1 MKYISVAPPS
11 SPPHAMGIFF
21 PFCSTVAVCR
31 PCGADLVPRGIDGS
45 RRVCLPET
53 LGCERGP
60 QSAQRLPTRG
70 WPAGRE
76 QEQAVH
82 VLKGHLSLLET
93 SRPYS
98 FSEVA
103 EFQCT
108 ALSLSPD
115 RNGSATEVRRTLVM
129 FSKENLKV
137 KAHFQVSDVMIQVSS
152 HMSLSLLTTLISWYQ
167 HL

>member
-1 MKYISVAPPS
+1 MKCISVAPPS
-11 SPPHAMGIFF
+11 SPPHTMGIFF

-45 RRVCLPET
+45 HCVCLPET
-53 LGCERGP
+53 LGCERRP
-60 QSAQRLPTRG
+60 QSAQRLPTRE

-76 QEQAVH
+76 QERAVR

-98 FSEVA
+98 FSEAA
-103 EFQCT
+103 EFRCT

-115 RNGSATEVRRTLVM
+115 REMGQPQRSWGLWLCSPKKTWRWKLTSRYQMLW
-129 FSKENLKV
+129 SK
-137 KAHFQVSDVMIQVSS
+137 
-152 HMSLSLLTTLISWYQ
+152 SLLTWASSSSHFSL
-167 HL
+167 L